1 MAHLF
6 GRRKTDTVPSRPAIH
21 LGLRAAAESQQLC
34 PELFDKVEQA
44 CNRGLLLFVSTAKGQ
59 ARNMNVQAAGAG
71 GMAKIPH
78 ALCFTEYLFPR
89 HFVQVVLERHG
100 MRDKFQ
106 ALIQTAIGFDVQV
119 FGVCVGNVEQ
129 LLCVA
134 VHRAALVNFQ
144 LYAKVPQALA
154 VEHKIRCI
162 VVVVNRAFVTVLAV
176 RAIGMIVVE
185 VSIVA
190 AQDAA
195 AVVAADIVLVKTALA
210 ERVMI
215 VLNGAFLI
223 DAITAAVTGYCQT
236 IYTVLTE
243 PVALYLK
250 HFADRVLS
258 TAVVANS
265 SIFHFCFLH
274 SVFVGL
280 LILHG
285 DNI

>member
-1 MAHLF
+1 MCNKF
-6 GRRKTDTVPSRPAIH
+6 KT
-21 LGLRAAAESQQLC
+21 
-34 PELFDKVEQA
+34 
-44 CNRGLLLFVSTAKGQ
+44 
-59 ARNMNVQAAGAG
+59 
-71 GMAKIPH
+71 
-78 ALCFTEYLFPR
+78 
-89 HFVQVVLERHG
+89 
-100 MRDKFQ
+100 
-106 ALIQTAIGFDVQV
+106 LIQTAIGFDVQV

-129 LLCVA
+129 LLRVA

-162 VVVVNRAFVTVLAV
+162 VVVVNRAFVTVPAV
-176 RAIGMIVVE
+176 RAIGMIVVIE

-195 AVVAADIVLVKTALA
+195 AVVTADIVLVKTALA

-223 DAITAAVTGYCQT
+223 DEITAAVTGYCQT

-250 HFADRVLS
+250 HFADRVLC
-258 TAVVANS
+258 TAVVTNS

>member
-21 LGLRAAAESQQLC
+21 LGLRAAAESQQFR

-44 CNRGLLLFVSTAKGQ
+44 CNRGLLLFISTAKGQ

-71 GMAKIPH
+71 GMAEIPH
-78 ALCFTEYLFPR
+78 ALCFAEYLFPR
-89 HFVQVVLERHG
+89 HFVQVVFQRHG
-100 MRDKFQ
+100 MRNKFKT
-106 ALIQTAIGFDVQV
+106 LIQTAIGFDVQV

-134 VHRAALVNFQ
+134 VHRAALINLQ
-144 LYAKVPQALA
+144 LYAKMPQALA
-154 VEHKIRCI
+154 VEHEVGRI
-162 VVVVNRAFVTVLAV
+162 VVVVNRAFVTVPAV
-176 RAIGMIVVE
+176 RAIGMIVVIE

-210 ERVMI
+210 ERVVI

-223 DAITAAVTGYCQT
+223 DAIAAV
-236 IYTVLTE
+236 ITE
-243 PVALYLK
+243 PVTLYLK
-250 HFADRVLS
+250 HLADRMLS

>member
-1 MAHLF
+1 
-6 GRRKTDTVPSRPAIH
+6 
-21 LGLRAAAESQQLC
+21 
-34 PELFDKVEQA
+34 
-44 CNRGLLLFVSTAKGQ
+44 
-59 ARNMNVQAAGAG
+59 
-71 GMAKIPH
+71 
-78 ALCFTEYLFPR
+78 
-89 HFVQVVLERHG
+89 
-100 MRDKFQ
+100 
-106 ALIQTAIGFDVQV
+106 
-119 FGVCVGNVEQ
+119 
-129 LLCVA
+129 
-134 VHRAALVNFQ
+134 
-144 LYAKVPQALA
+144 
-154 VEHKIRCI
+154 
-162 VVVVNRAFVTVLAV
+162 
-176 RAIGMIVVE
+176 MIVVIE

-190 AQDAA
+190 TQDAA

-210 ERVMI
+210 ERVVI

-223 DAITAAVTGYCQT
+223 DAIAAVITDYDQT
-236 IYTVLTE
+236 VGAVLTE